1 MCGRYIPNTEEEI
14 MEIREIL
21 RAISV
26 RLSQSDNEITPK
38 NDDQVFPTDVVPV
51 ILMSN
56 GQPAVQMVKWG
67 FAKWDGKGVIINAK
81 SENAASSRFFAPFIN
96 HYRCVIPAHG
106 YYEWKILP
114 DKTKIKFSF
123 TNEQG
128 GGIFMA
134 GLYRV
139 TDEGKEF
146 VILTRQADENITD
159 IHDRMPVMLN
169 KEQLSAWLDGSVK
182 YHLINTGNAYHIVPK
197 AEVS

>member
-21 RAISV
+21 REISV
-26 RLSQSDNEITPK
+26 RLSQSDIEVTPK
-38 NDDQVFPTDVVPV
+38 KDGDVFPTDVVPV
-51 ILMSN
+51 ILMQN
-56 GQPAVQMVKWG
+56 GQPAVRMVKWG

-81 SENAASSRFFAPFIN
+81 SENASSSRFFAPFVD

-106 YYEWKILP
+106 YYEWKTLP
-114 DKTKIKFSF
+114 DKTKLKFSF
-123 TNEQG
+123 TGEQ

-146 VILTRQADENITD
+146 VILTRHADENIAE
-159 IHDRMPVMLN
+159 IHDRMPVMLGKN
-169 KEQLSAWLDGSVK
+169 QLAAWLDGSVK
-182 YHLINTGNAYHIVPK
+182 YQLINTGNAHHMIPK